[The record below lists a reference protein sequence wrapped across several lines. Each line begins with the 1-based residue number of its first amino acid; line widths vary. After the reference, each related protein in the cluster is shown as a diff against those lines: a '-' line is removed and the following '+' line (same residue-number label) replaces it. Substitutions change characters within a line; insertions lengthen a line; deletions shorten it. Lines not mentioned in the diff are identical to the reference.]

1 MLSSRGSLEG
11 TESDLRRI
19 YEELRNFHAKK
30 KKKKKINH
38 VEKKRPKINVY
49 DPTFFRFEETG
60 PSYDGL
66 RVIYGPVLE
75 ITAA

>member
-1 MLSSRGSLEG
+1 M
-11 TESDLRRI
+11 
-19 YEELRNFHAKK
+19 
-30 KKKKKINH
+30 
-38 VEKKRPKINVY
+38 EKKRPKINVY
-49 DPTFFRFEETG
+49 DPTFFRFEETR

>member
-11 TESDLRRI
+11 TESDLRI
-19 YEELRNFHAKK
+19 EELRNFHAKK
-30 KKKKKINH
+30 KKKIINH

-49 DPTFFRFEETG
+49 DPTFFRFEETR